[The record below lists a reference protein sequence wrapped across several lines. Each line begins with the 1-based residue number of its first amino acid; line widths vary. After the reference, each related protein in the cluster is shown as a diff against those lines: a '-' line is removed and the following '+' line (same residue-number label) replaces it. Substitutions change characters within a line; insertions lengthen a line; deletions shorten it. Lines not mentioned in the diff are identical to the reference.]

1 MQVEKPE
8 VHTSLCTPLAKM
20 KGQVFVTTH
29 GKTINQKPFLKHAA
43 ISLSPTHYADLM
55 LCKVMS
61 TLNNVPSTHTNNF
74 SVKLV

>member
-1 MQVEKPE
+1 
-8 VHTSLCTPLAKM
+8 
-20 KGQVFVTTH
+20 VFMTTH

-61 TLNNVPSTHTNNF
+61 TLNNVPSTHMNNF